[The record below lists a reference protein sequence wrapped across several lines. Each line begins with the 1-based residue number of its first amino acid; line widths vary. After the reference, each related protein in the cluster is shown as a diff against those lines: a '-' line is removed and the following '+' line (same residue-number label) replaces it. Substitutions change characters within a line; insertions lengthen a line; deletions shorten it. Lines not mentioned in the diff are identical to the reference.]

1 MESLHA
7 FFISALAVTFGE
19 LGDKT
24 QLLALVF
31 AMRYKKA
38 LPIISGILVATL
50 LNHILAGLVGH
61 TIGNQIP
68 ENILRWLMGILFIA
82 IALWTLKPDK
92 LEEEEQPTHSRY
104 GIFLTVVMTFFIA
117 EMGDKTQ
124 VATVMLA
131 AQYPSALVAVIAGT
145 TLGMMIADVP
155 TVLIGKL
162 AAPKIPL
169 RIVRFCAAFIFA
181 SIGVLVLLGVNV

>member
-1 MESLHA
+1 MYDFDVFL
-7 FFISALAVTFGE
+7 ISTLAVTFGE

-31 AMRYKKA
+31 AIRYKKA
-38 LPIISGILVATL
+38 LPIIMGILVATL
-50 LNHILAGLVGH
+50 CNHFFAGM
-61 TIGNQIP
+61 IGYMFGAQIP
-68 ENILRWLMGILFIA
+68 DNILRWVMGVLFIS

-92 LEEEEQPTHSRY
+92 LDEDECPQHSKH
-104 GIFLTVVMTFFIA
+104 GIFFTVLFTFFLA

-124 VATVMLA
+124 VATIML
-131 AQYPSALVAVIAGT
+131 SAKYQSLVAVISGT

-155 TVLIGKL
+155 TVLVGKL

-169 RIVRFCAAFIFA
+169 RIIRVCAAVIFA
-181 SIGVLVLLGVNV
+181 SIGILTLVGVTI

>member
-1 MESLHA
+1 MQDLQI
-7 FFISALAVTFGE
+7 FFISTLAVTFGE

-38 LPIISGILVATL
+38 FPIIMGILVATL
-50 LNHILAGLVGH
+50 CNHFFAGLLGYVFGM
-61 TIGNQIP
+61 QIP
-68 ENILRWLMGILFIA
+68 QNILRWVMGTLFIG
-82 IALWTLKPDK
+82 IAMWTLKPDK
-92 LEEEEQPTHSRY
+92 LDEEEQPKNSKH
-104 GIFLTVVMTFFIA
+104 GIFFTVLLAFFIA

-124 VATVMLA
+124 VATIMLS
-131 AQYPSALVAVIAGT
+131 AQYQSLVAVIAGT

-155 TVLIGKL
+155 TVLVGKL

-169 RIVRFCAAFIFA
+169 RIVRFCAAAIFA
-181 SIGVLVLLGVNV
+181 VIGVLTLSGFTI